1 MYINK
6 TQAELVFELLA
17 SKSEELSLG
26 QNRLNF
32 IASRQELI
40 ELMEKIVPVITNDGW
55 TEDPEWTVKANRKA
69 LEQDIAERRE
79 NLLSKI

>member
-6 TQAELVFELLA
+6 TQAETIFDLLNTEA
-17 SKSEELSLG
+17 EQLAHNK
-26 QNRLNF
+26 NRLNF
-32 IASRQELI
+32 IATRQELI

-55 TEDPEWTVKANRKA
+55 TENPEWTVRAHRRA
-69 LEQDIAERRE
+69 LEQDIAERKE